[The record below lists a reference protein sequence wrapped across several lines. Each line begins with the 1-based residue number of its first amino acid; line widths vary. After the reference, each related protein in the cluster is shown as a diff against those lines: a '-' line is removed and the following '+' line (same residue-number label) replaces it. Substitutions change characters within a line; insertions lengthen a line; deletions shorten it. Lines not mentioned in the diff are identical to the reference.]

1 MPAPHGPVGISK
13 AWQLSHGFT
22 DAHGHSIPGG
32 IPSACFNG
40 RTSLSNSCLVNHHMF
55 QSFVYEPA
63 SRFWPLQGAEA
74 GIFMALSVALLGLS
88 LWWISRRIA

>member
-40 RTSLSNSCLVNHHMF
+40 RTSLSNSCLVNHHVF

-88 LWWISRRIA
+88 PWRTSRRIA